1 MEGSVGLFDADENG
15 QSTSFHFHVCV
26 GGEEA
31 VMKAEFVLFCA
42 TVESYFNQETP
53 CKA

>member
-26 GGEEA
+26 GRGGGSY
-31 VMKAEFVLFCA
+31 
-42 TVESYFNQETP
+42 ES
-53 CKA
+53 